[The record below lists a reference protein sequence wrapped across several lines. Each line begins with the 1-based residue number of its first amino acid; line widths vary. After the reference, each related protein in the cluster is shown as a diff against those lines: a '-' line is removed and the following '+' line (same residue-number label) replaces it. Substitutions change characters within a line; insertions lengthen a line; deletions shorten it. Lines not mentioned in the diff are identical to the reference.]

1 MDVERAVSLSSE
13 IGSWLNGQNPVLP
26 LADDSLPAAREAFFQ
41 ALRERGLLAKM
52 DSGYR
57 ESLFDGFRVLDGA
70 AFMQDPYLQAVRLN
84 GGRREGAF
92 LLTPVS
98 YQKGELFQYRM
109 PDYSG
114 DYPRLSVGCFSSA
127 VQTLALYENEMPW
140 MTVCPS
146 EISSMERQMQN
157 AHGRVLTLGL
167 GLGYYAM
174 MVSRKPDVSSV
185 TVIERE
191 KNVISLFSRYILPFF
206 PEPGKIRVIEA
217 DALDFCAHLQD
228 GQYDYCFADLW
239 AGQEDGAPLYLE
251 LKDLLAP
258 CRRMETEY
266 WIEKEIRAYLVY
278 RFGGRD

>member
-1 MDVERAVSLSSE
+1 MDTERAISLSSE
-13 IGSWLNGQNPVLP
+13 IGSWLNGENPVLS
-26 LADDSLPAAREAFFQ
+26 LADESAAGEAFCR
-41 ALRERGLLAKM
+41 ALSERGLLAKM
-52 DSGYR
+52 DGEYR
-57 ESLFDGFRVLDGA
+57 ENLLAGFRVLDGG
-70 AFMQDPYLQAVRLN
+70 AFMQDPYLQTVRLD
-84 GGRREGAF
+84 GSSREGAF
-92 LLTPVS
+92 LLTTVG

-109 PDYSG
+109 PDYGG

-127 VQTLALYENEMPW
+127 VRTLALYENEMPW

-146 EISSMERQMQN
+146 EISSMERQMRN

-174 MVSRKPDVSSV
+174 MVSRKKEVSSV
-185 TVIERE
+185 TVVERE
-191 KNVISLFSRYILPFF
+191 KSVISLFNRHILPFF
-206 PEPGKIRVIEA
+206 PDSGKIRVIEA
-217 DALDFCAHLQD
+217 DALDYCAHLDD

-251 LKDLLAP
+251 LRELLAP

-278 RFGGRD
+278 RYGGGD